1 MLIMGG
7 LLSNFGTDVN
17 ATEIDGSFKKFRE
30 TSNKKLTE
38 TLFIQTVQVY
48 PGRIAALVDVNDGEI
63 QVCDYISS
71 EKPKIKFIPI
81 NRETVEW
88 QSQVA
93 SSFGPTLASS
103 YDICSKDTSPIF
115 LLSMQEGINLRE
127 TPKF

>member
-30 TSNKKLTE
+30 ISNKKLTE

-63 QVCDYISS
+63 QVCDYISG
-71 EKPKIKFIPI
+71 EKP
-81 NRETVEW
+81 
-88 QSQVA
+88 
-93 SSFGPTLASS
+93 
-103 YDICSKDTSPIF
+103 
-115 LLSMQEGINLRE
+115 
-127 TPKF
+127 